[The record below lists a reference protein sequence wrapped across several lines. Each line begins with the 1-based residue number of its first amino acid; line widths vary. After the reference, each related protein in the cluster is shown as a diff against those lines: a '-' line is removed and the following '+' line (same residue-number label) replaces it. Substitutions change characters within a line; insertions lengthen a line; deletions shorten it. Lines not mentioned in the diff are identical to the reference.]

1 MKKITAPLI
10 TVIIPAFNAQASIE
24 LAVKSVSDQTYGS
37 VELIVVNDCSSDNT
51 PLILNNLKKEI
62 RNLKV
67 ISNKFNKGAA
77 AARNQGIDA
86 ATGEWITFLD
96 ADDYFDLKYL
106 ETVHNHLQKQEF
118 ICTSYVEIGTSSEK
132 KHRNHQLVKNINLH
146 DEALLNYLELYY
158 LKPYQNTAFV
168 HCWNKF
174 FLKNLID
181 EQTLRFNESLT
192 QLEDVDFVFHF
203 LCHAEQRQ
211 YVNFPGVFHQVDKL
225 GSSLSNQ
232 SGLEENSVQRL
243 IVALNAPMKLKKKLL
258 LRCRKMEAVP
268 FEHFFCSMVILFCI
282 RISRRIWQTR
292 NLALF
297 RKLWHLLSHPQTRKF
312 ASDFRY
318 VEGESKVLS
327 LTFRY
332 LPATVSSIFLLF
344 IRR

>member
-1 MKKITAPLI
+1 MTKITAPLI

-24 LAVKSVSDQTYGS
+24 RAVKSVLDQTYGFI
-37 VELIVVNDCSSDNT
+37 ELIVVNDCSSDNT
-51 PLILNNLKKEI
+51 PLLLQNLKKEAE
-62 RNLKV
+62 NLRV
-67 ISNKFNKGAA
+67 IDNKFNKGVA

-106 ETVHNHLQKQEF
+106 EVVQNHLQKQEL
-118 ICTSYVEIGTSSEK
+118 ICTSYVEIGNSSEK
-132 KHRNHQLVKNINLH
+132 KHRNHQLVKNTNLH

-158 LKPYQNTAFV
+158 LKPYLNTAFV

-192 QLEDVDFVFHF
+192 QLEDVDFVFRF

-225 GSSLSNQ
+225 GSSLSNH

-258 LRCRKMEAVP
+258 LRCCKMEAVP
-268 FEHFFCSMVILFCI
+268 FEHFFCSMVVLFCI
-282 RISRRIWQTR
+282 RISRQIWYTH

-297 RKLWHLLSHPQTRKF
+297 QKLWHLLSHPQTKKF
-312 ASDFRY
+312 VSNFRH
-318 VEGESKVLS
+318 VEGESKFLNIA
-327 LTFRY
+327 LRY
-332 LPATVSSIFLLF
+332 FPTVISSIILLLM
-344 IRR
+344 RR